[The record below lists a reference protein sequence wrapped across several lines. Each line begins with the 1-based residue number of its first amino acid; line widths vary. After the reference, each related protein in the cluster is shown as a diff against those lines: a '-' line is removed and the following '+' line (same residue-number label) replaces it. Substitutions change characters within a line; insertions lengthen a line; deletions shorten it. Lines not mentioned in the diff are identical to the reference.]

1 MVIKAYKGFNA
12 DMTCR
17 GFQFKEGETYTE
29 EKAELCNSG
38 FHACEDPIDCLGY
51 YSPADNA
58 VFHEVEL
65 DEVSAE
71 RENDTKICGKKIK
84 IGAAVK
90 IGEMINASVRLLLEK
105 TKNSTNTSSGYGSTA
120 ASSGNGSKAVSSGN
134 YSKAASSGNYSKA
147 ASSGDNSTAASSGNY
162 SKAASSGNGSTAA
175 SSGNGSKAASSGD
188 NSTAASSGNYS
199 TAASSGNGSTA
210 ASSGN
215 GSKASA
221 IGKNS
226 IAAAIG
232 RNTHVKGDIGS
243 WIIAT
248 EYGDWDGECYPVVG
262 VVSAKIDGEILKPN
276 TWYITKGRR
285 FVKAEE

>member
-1 MVIKAYKGFNA
+1 MGIKAYKGFNA
-12 DMTCR
+12 DMTCC
-17 GFQFKEGETYTE
+17 GFQFREGETYTE

-38 FHACEDPIDCLGY
+38 FHAYEDLIDCLGY

-71 RENDTKICGKKIK
+71 RKNDTKICGKKIK
-84 IGAAVK
+84 IGATVE
-90 IGEMINASVRLLLEK
+90 IGEIINASVRFSLEK

-120 ASSGNGSKAVSSGN
+120 ASSG
-134 YSKAASSGNYSKA
+134 
-147 ASSGDNSTAASSGNY
+147 DC
-162 SKAASSGNGSTAA
+162 
-175 SSGNGSKAASSGD
+175 
-188 NSTAASSGNYS
+188 
-199 TAASSGNGSTA
+199 STA

-232 RNTHVKGDIGS
+232 RNTCVKGDIGS

-276 TWYITKGRR
+276 TWYAAKGGR
-285 FVKAEE
+285 FVKAEELDENR

>member
-1 MVIKAYKGFNA
+1 MGIKAYKGFNA

-38 FHACEDPIDCLGY
+38 FHACEDPIDCMGY

-71 RENDTKICGKKIK
+71 RKNDTKICGKKIK
-84 IGAAVK
+84 IGATVE
-90 IGEMINASVRLLLEK
+90 IDEMINASVRFLLEK
-105 TKNSTNTSSGYGSTA
+105 TKNSPNASSGDYSKAASLGNSSTA
-120 ASSGNGSKAVSSGN
+120 ASLGYCSKAASSGD
-134 YSKAASSGNYSKA
+134 YSKAASSGYSSKAASSGYCSKA
-147 ASSGDNSTAASSGNY
+147 ASSGDSSKAVSSGDCSTAVSSGDY
-162 SKAASSGNGSTAA
+162 SKAST
-175 SSGNGSKAASSGD
+175 
-188 NSTAASSGNYS
+188 
-199 TAASSGNGSTA
+199 
-210 ASSGN
+210 
-215 GSKASA
+215 
-221 IGKNS
+221 IGKNT

-232 RNTHVKGDIGS
+232 RNTCVKGDIGS

-248 EYGDWDGECYPVVG
+248 EYGDCDGECYPVVG
-262 VVSAKIDGEILKPN
+262 VVSAKIDGKKLKPD
-276 TWYITKGRR
+276 TWYTAKGGR

>member
-162 SKAASSGNGSTAA
+162 SKAASSG
-175 SSGNGSKAASSGD
+175 D

>member
-1 MVIKAYKGFNA
+1 MGIKAYKGFNA

-71 RENDTKICGKKIK
+71 RKNDTKICGKKIK
-84 IGAAVK
+84 IGATVE
-90 IGEMINASVRLLLEK
+90 IDEMINASVRLSLER
-105 TKNSTNTSSGYGSTA
+105 TKNSPNTSSGD
-120 ASSGNGSKAVSSGN
+120 
-134 YSKAASSGNYSKA
+134 YSKA
-147 ASSGDNSTAASSGNY
+147 ASSGDY
-162 SKAASSGNGSTAA
+162 SKAV
-175 SSGNGSKAASSGD
+175 SSGD
-188 NSTAASSGNYS
+188 YS
-199 TAASSGNGSTA
+199 TAASSGDCSTA
-210 ASSGN
+210 ASSGDY
-215 GSKASA
+215 SKASA
-221 IGKNS
+221 VGDNT

-232 RNTHVKGDIGS
+232 RNSCVKGDIGT

-262 VVSAKIDGEILKPN
+262 VVSVKIDGEILKPN
-276 TWYITKGRR
+276 TWYTAKGGR

>member
-1 MVIKAYKGFNA
+1 MGIKAYKGFNA
-12 DMTCR
+12 DMICR

-51 YSPADNA
+51 YSPADSA

-65 DEVSAE
+65 DEVSEE

-84 IGAAVK
+84 IGATVK
-90 IGEMINASVRLLLEK
+90 IGEMINASVRFSLKK
-105 TKNSTNTSSGYGSTA
+105 TKNSTNT
-120 ASSGNGSKAVSSGN
+120 
-134 YSKAASSGNYSKA
+134 
-147 ASSGDNSTAASSGNY
+147 
-162 SKAASSGNGSTAA
+162 SSGNGSTAA
-175 SSGNGSKAASSGD
+175 SSGD
-188 NSTAASSGNYS
+188 
-199 TAASSGNGSTA
+199 
-210 ASSGN
+210 
-215 GSKASA
+215 GSKAST
-221 IGKNS
+221 IGKNT

-232 RNTHVKGDIGS
+232 KNTHVKGDIGS

-276 TWYITKGRR
+276 TWYTAKGGR

>member
-1 MVIKAYKGFNA
+1 MGIKAYKGFNA

-17 GFQFKEGETYTE
+17 GFQFREGETYAE

-38 FHACEDPIDCLGY
+38 FHAYEDPIDCLGY
-51 YSPADNA
+51 YSPADSA

-65 DEVSAE
+65 DEVSKE

-84 IGAAVK
+84 IGATVK
-90 IGEMINASVRLLLEK
+90 IGEMINASVRFSLEK
-105 TKNSTNTSSGYGSTA
+105 TKNSTNTSSGDYSTA
-120 ASSGNGSKAVSSGN
+120 ASSGYG
-134 YSKAASSGNYSKA
+134 SKAASSGDYSKA
-147 ASSGDNSTAASSGNY
+147 ASSGDC
-162 SKAASSGNGSTAA
+162 
-175 SSGNGSKAASSGD
+175 
-188 NSTAASSGNYS
+188 
-199 TAASSGNGSTA
+199 
-210 ASSGN
+210 
-215 GSKASA
+215 SKAST
-221 IGKNS
+221 IGKNT

-262 VVSAKIDGEILKPN
+262 VVSAKIDGEILRPN
-276 TWYITKGRR
+276 TWYTAKGGR

>member
-1 MVIKAYKGFNA
+1 MGIKAYKGFNA

-84 IGAAVK
+84 IGAAVE
-90 IGEMINASVRLLLEK
+90 IGEMINASVRFSLGK
-105 TKNSTNTSSGYGSTA
+105 TKNSTNTSSGDFSTA
-120 ASSGNGSKAVSSGN
+120 ASSGDR
-134 YSKAASSGNYSKA
+134 SKAASL
-147 ASSGDNSTAASSGNY
+147 GDY
-162 SKAASSGNGSTAA
+162 
-175 SSGNGSKAASSGD
+175 
-188 NSTAASSGNYS
+188 
-199 TAASSGNGSTA
+199 
-210 ASSGN
+210 
-215 GSKASA
+215 SKASA
-221 IGKNS
+221 IGKNT

-262 VVSAKIDGEILKPN
+262 VVSAKIDGEILEPN
-276 TWYITKGRR
+276 TWYTAKGGR

>member
-1 MVIKAYKGFNA
+1 MGIKAYKGFNA

-51 YSPADNA
+51 YPPADNA
-58 VFHEVEL
+58 VYHEVEL

-71 RENDTKICGKKIK
+71 RGNDTKICGKRIK
-84 IGAAVK
+84 IGATVK
-90 IGEMINASVRLLLEK
+90 IGEMINASVRFSLKK
-105 TKNSTNTSSGYGSTA
+105 TNNSTNTSSG
-120 ASSGNGSKAVSSGN
+120 
-134 YSKAASSGNYSKA
+134 
-147 ASSGDNSTAASSGNY
+147 D
-162 SKAASSGNGSTAA
+162 
-175 SSGNGSKAASSGD
+175 
-188 NSTAASSGNYS
+188 YS
-199 TAASSGNGSTA
+199 T
-210 ASSGN
+210 
-215 GSKASA
+215 ASA

-232 RNTHVKGDIGS
+232 RNTRVKGDIGS

-262 VVSAKIDGEILKPN
+262 VVSAKIDGEILQPN
-276 TWYITKGRR
+276 TWYTAKGGR
-285 FVKAEE
+285 FVKVEE